1 MSLVISGGRARQVRA
16 AFPVDPGPKIWHS
29 AGKNFVRL
37 ISQPGEFRA
46 VTYEQMYRRQP
57 WVFAVVNK
65 LVMGIAR
72 LSVNVYDGV
81 DAETR
86 TRVRGADGNGLPALL
101 TTPFPRASQT
111 RLKVQFLLDL
121 FVQGECLLV
130 PYRPSLGSPPT
141 ELWPI
146 PWKYVTTIEDA
157 SGIIGYRVMAGGV
170 MATLAPE
177 QVVHVW
183 LPGRVSPLE
192 ALARTLALEDASMDL
207 QNATM
212 ANGVTPRAVFT
223 AAKLTRNPDDET
235 KLRNELEKLYSG
247 PANGGR
253 FALLGGEW
261 SVDTLG
267 VSAAD
272 VALIDQRKLSREEV
286 IGAYGLTSMQMGLSE
301 KAAYASMLEARRAF
315 YVDAVGGAVE
325 LVEDELQAQ
334 LVAPEPAWDGL
345 YLKFNVDEILRPDPE
360 ARARMHLMMQQSGT
374 NAANERRRYE
384 ELPPADP
391 TLTDNPYDL
400 PLAPV
405 NMQVPGQTLAAAAPD
420 PAPIPATDP
429 LVTEALRGAPAPLH
443 LDEED

>member
-1 MSLVISGGRARQVRA
+1 
-16 AFPVDPGPKIWHS
+16 
-29 AGKNFVRL
+29 
-37 ISQPGEFRA
+37 
-46 VTYEQMYRRQP
+46 
-57 WVFAVVNK
+57 
-65 LVMGIAR
+65 
-72 LSVNVYDGV
+72 
-81 DAETR
+81 
-86 TRVRGADGNGLPALL
+86 
-101 TTPFPRASQT
+101 
-111 RLKVQFLLDL
+111 VQFLLDL

-286 IGAYGLTSMQMGLSE
+286 IGAYGLTLMQMGLSE

-345 YLKFNVDEILRPDPE
+345 YLKFNVDEILRPYPE

-391 TLTDNPYDL
+391 LSTENPYDL

-405 NMQVPGQTLAAAAPD
+405 NMQVPGQTPAADAAD
-420 PAPIPATDP
+420 PASVPATDP
-429 LVTEALRGAPAPLH
+429 LVAEALHGAPTPLH